1 MLSRILHRFHIRIV
15 TSITAL
21 RANSFWLVVILIGI
35 GGYSYAQQLHQK
47 ERIKPSLCTREN
59 ALTTIQEQIDFTKTF
74 DDDVARITVLIR
86 SANLLWPYEEK
97 RARSAYAD
105 AFEFAM
111 RNHKEKG
118 DELTREGKILIRQ
131 ADQRYTVIGAIAR
144 HDSAWAKR
152 LTEQMLKDEQQDAQD
167 KIDKDKQADNTTA
180 ERLLTLASS
189 LVSSDETA
197 AVSFARDSLRYPAT
211 FHLSEFLYDLV
222 ARDKAGADQFY
233 QEALATYSS
242 APVERLLYLSSYP
255 FGNNRDA
262 GDMPGYTAY
271 QVPPRFA
278 ANPNLQRMFVQAL
291 LRRAQNLINDPS
303 QVSADTRVADFDEI
317 WLALTRLQGQIEKS
331 LPDLAPAVEAAR
343 TNIGGKLSP
352 DSQRDLQSAID
363 HDNSPTRSFDERV
376 EAALKKPNVDARDQ
390 ELASAILSAAKD
402 ETLDHVLS
410 ALDKISDSSLH
421 QPLLNWLYF
430 ERAQRAIKDQKL
442 DEARK
447 LAAKVD
453 ELDQRAFLY
462 SHVAEESLK
471 QHPDQTQARE
481 VLEEVLEAAGKA
493 PDTQVKVRAL
503 LGVAYLYAKFDTARA
518 IAVIGQA
525 VQSIN
530 RIEHPDFR
538 LQAVIRKIEGKT
550 FASYASVV
558 TPGFTPE
565 NAFRE
570 ISKVDF
576 DSMLNQASNFSDKSL
591 RATTTLAIVEQCL
604 KDEANKPSAKPN

>member
-1 MLSRILHRFHIRIV
+1 MKKHNLFLAV
-15 TSITAL
+15 LLLA
-21 RANSFWLVVILIGI
+21 ACCDVAAQDNSQREGI
-35 GGYSYAQQLHQK
+35 KS
-47 ERIKPSLCTREN
+47 SLCTRDN
-59 ALTTIQEQIDFTKTF
+59 ALTIIQQQIDFTKTF

-111 RNHKEKG
+111 RNHKNKG
-118 DELTREGKILIRQ
+118 DGLIRDGKLLISKS
-131 ADQRYTVIGAIAR
+131 DQRYTVIGAIAR
-144 HDSAWAKR
+144 HDSAWAKK
-152 LTEQMLKDEQQDAQD
+152 LTEQMLKEERQEAQD
-167 KIDKDKQADNTTA
+167 KIDKDNQAENTTA

-189 LVSSDETA
+189 LISSDEA
-197 AVSFARDSLRYPAT
+197 AALNFARSSLRYPAT
-211 FHLSEFLYDLV
+211 SRLSEFLYNL
-222 ARDKAGADQFY
+222 AGRDKSGADQFY

-242 APVERLLYLSSYP
+242 APIERLLYLSSYP

-262 GDMPGYTAY
+262 GDMPGYVMY
-271 QVPPRFA
+271 NVPADFT
-278 ANPNLQRMFVQAL
+278 ANPILQRAFVQTL

-303 QVSADTRVADFDEI
+303 QVTAGTRVADSDEI

-331 LPDLAPAVEAAR
+331 LPDLAPAVAAAR
-343 TNIGGKLSP
+343 TNVAAKLSP
-352 DSQRDLQSAID
+352 NSQRDLQSAID
-363 HDNSPTRSFDERV
+363 RDNPPTRSFDERV
-376 EAALKKPNVDARDQ
+376 EAALKNPNVDSRDQ

-402 ETLDHVLS
+402 ETLDHVLG
-410 ALDKISDSSLH
+410 ALDKIADSSLR

-462 SHVAEESLK
+462 SRVAEESLK
-471 QHPDQTQARE
+471 QNPDQTQARE
-481 VLEEVLEAAGKA
+481 VLEEVLAAAVKA

-503 LGVAYLYAKFDTARA
+503 LGVAYLYAKFDMDRA

-530 RIEHPDFR
+530 RIERPDFR
-538 LQAVIRKIEGKT
+538 MQTVIRRIEGKT
-550 FASYASVV
+550 FASYASFV

-591 RATTTLAIVEQCL
+591 RAATTLAIVEQCL
-604 KDEANKPSAKPN
+604 KDEAKPPRAKPNKPPLPKP